1 MSQVNYIKPHLHIK
15 PKNLLKLLI
24 QIMIFFIK
32 VIRKFC
38 DVIYLLKHF
47 TLFTC
52 RVLLFV

>member
-1 MSQVNYIKPHLHIK
+1 MNYIKPHLHIK